1 MRTFIDFGTTFD
13 IQTRDYWQGVEAAIL
28 DSIYEMKPKDLISM
42 ITCLKDFGHLSTE
55 IIVKTIAILKEKAR
69 TLTTP
74 ELAIMTM
81 IYTSQE
87 ARSCISR
94 D

>member
-42 ITCLKDFGHLSTE
+42 ITSLKDFGHLSTE